1 MSAIDSNFGFD
12 AVFRQTAADLKLRL
26 ARDAGHASKPLTAQQ
41 RGGIAAFAVFAGL
54 GMLSVLIFVIGYS
67 ATLSDEP
74 MIWIHRLMALA
85 VMQSIFIAAVTM
97 KLLPIIERRRSLI
110 RIGPSLGFRQTSD
123 QDASTS
129 PTGERS
135 GVSMPPPLPEPRK
148 PVVGGKLAGREF
160 LEYED
165 GSIEIDTLVGRRRFA
180 SLAAAREFVG
190 T

>member
-1 MSAIDSNFGFD
+1 
-12 AVFRQTAADLKLRL
+12 
-26 ARDAGHASKPLTAQQ
+26 
-41 RGGIAAFAVFAGL
+41 
-54 GMLSVLIFVIGYS
+54 
-67 ATLSDEP
+67 
-74 MIWIHRLMALA
+74 MALA

-110 RIGPSLGFRQTSD
+110 RIGPSLGFWQTSD
-123 QDASTS
+123 QDASTR

-135 GVSMPPPLPEPRK
+135 AVPPPLPEPRK

-190 T
+190 S

>member
-26 ARDAGHASKPLTAQQ
+26 GRDAGLQNKPLTAQQ

-97 KLLPIIERRRSLI
+97 KLIPVIERRRSLI
-110 RIGPSLGFRQTSD
+110 RIGPSLGIRQTSD
-123 QDASTS
+123 QDASS
-129 PTGERS
+129 LAGRERS
-135 GVSMPPPLPEPRK
+135 DVPPPPLPEPRK

-165 GSIEIDTLVGRRRFA
+165 GSIEIDTLIGRRRFA

-190 T
+190 S